1 MRHVLVVDD
10 STVVRK
16 IVRRILESAD
26 VRVSEASSAR
36 RSAGDL
42 LDFHAGRYSRRR
54 STCRRLMVTNSLGN
68 FAERRVAIVRKSSFA

>member
-26 VRVSEASSAR
+26 VRVCEASSAR
-36 RSAGDL
+36 EALATCSICMPDAILVGVDISNSK
-42 LDFHAGRYSRRR
+42 SRP
-54 STCRRLMVTNSLGN
+54 
-68 FAERRVAIVRKSSFA
+68 

>member
-26 VRVSEASSAR
+26 VRVSEAPNAR
-36 RSAGDL
+36 ASAGGL

-54 STCRRLMVTNSLGN
+54 RH
-68 FAERRVAIVRKSSFA
+68 ADA

>member
-26 VRVSEASSAR
+26 VRISEAANAR
-36 RSAGDL
+36 QALAACSISMPEAILVDV
-42 LDFHAGRYSRRR
+42 D
-54 STCRRLMVTNSLGN
+54 TPTLMVTNSLGN
-68 FAERRVAIVRKSSFA
+68 FEECRAAIVQKSLFA